1 MKRYSKGLIIL
12 GIPLLIIT
20 GIAFYGIQRY
30 GPNFNLYLFPPSVQK
45 YGDIAL
51 ERLDTLGLYA
61 QGEQWNKTRQETH
74 KALKKAK
81 SYKEAQQILQKAVVV
96 AGGKHSRLI
105 NKASF
110 KKSSMKHPQPQIRAE
125 DDGLLYLKVPAIE
138 ALDKKSMTIYANQL
152 NKPLTKKYK
161 GIIVDL
167 RGNTGG
173 NMAPMLIG
181 LSGLLPDGDLFRFE
195 DRYHNQQVIQLN
207 GHELSH
213 QENLQLEQSVIKQKV
228 PVAVLIDRYTASSG
242 EMTAFAFQGLEHT
255 LFFGEATAGYTTGNH
270 VIPLYDGALLV
281 ITSSRVIN
289 RQGQAYENNPILP
302 DRESKDALTEAKVW
316 LSDVTK

>member
-1 MKRYSKGLIIL
+1 
-12 GIPLLIIT
+12 
-20 GIAFYGIQRY
+20 
-30 GPNFNLYLFPPSVQK
+30 
-45 YGDIAL
+45 
-51 ERLDTLGLYA
+51 
-61 QGEQWNKTRQETH
+61 
-74 KALKKAK
+74 
-81 SYKEAQQILQKAVVV
+81 
-96 AGGKHSRLI
+96 
-105 NKASF
+105 
-110 KKSSMKHPQPQIRAE
+110 MKHPQPQIRAE

-255 LFFGEATAGYTTGNH
+255 LFFEKQQLATPLETMLSLYMMVPCWSLLAVVSLTVKDKPTKTIQSSLIEKAKTHSLKPKYGYQTLQNK
-270 VIPLYDGALLV
+270 I
-281 ITSSRVIN
+281 
-289 RQGQAYENNPILP
+289 
-302 DRESKDALTEAKVW
+302 
-316 LSDVTK
+316 

>member
-138 ALDKKSMTIYANQL
+138 ALDKNQ
-152 NKPLTKKYK
+152 
-161 GIIVDL
+161 
-167 RGNTGG
+167 
-173 NMAPMLIG
+173 
-181 LSGLLPDGDLFRFE
+181 
-195 DRYHNQQVIQLN
+195 
-207 GHELSH
+207 
-213 QENLQLEQSVIKQKV
+213 
-228 PVAVLIDRYTASSG
+228 
-242 EMTAFAFQGLEHT
+242 
-255 LFFGEATAGYTTGNH
+255 
-270 VIPLYDGALLV
+270 
-281 ITSSRVIN
+281 
-289 RQGQAYENNPILP
+289 
-302 DRESKDALTEAKVW
+302 
-316 LSDVTK
+316 

>member
-110 KKSSMKHPQPQIRAE
+110 KKSSMKHP
-125 DDGLLYLKVPAIE
+125 
-138 ALDKKSMTIYANQL
+138 
-152 NKPLTKKYK
+152 
-161 GIIVDL
+161 
-167 RGNTGG
+167 
-173 NMAPMLIG
+173 
-181 LSGLLPDGDLFRFE
+181 
-195 DRYHNQQVIQLN
+195 
-207 GHELSH
+207 
-213 QENLQLEQSVIKQKV
+213 
-228 PVAVLIDRYTASSG
+228 
-242 EMTAFAFQGLEHT
+242 
-255 LFFGEATAGYTTGNH
+255 
-270 VIPLYDGALLV
+270 
-281 ITSSRVIN
+281 
-289 RQGQAYENNPILP
+289 
-302 DRESKDALTEAKVW
+302 
-316 LSDVTK
+316 